1 MRFIDLLINGWYYFR
16 VQLQQHGLMKPLSI
30 LSSTV
35 ATGISIFVG
44 FLFIKYSFAGYFES
58 LIKSMGYGNV
68 IGFVVTGSLLSILY
82 QGLLNSVT
90 FSLQDERRWGTL
102 ELLML
107 SGEKFFLFFLFFG
120 RLLFGLMRYGI
131 VLLSITVMVIVFF
144 GSWINIQ
151 ANIPVLILSLI
162 LLIAATFFQGIVAQ
176 SIVIQSRKIN
186 PLYAAIL
193 TLLNWFS
200 GVTLPVEIFPRWIQ
214 IIVYMSPLTPGLKA
228 VRRSL
233 FSNGVNIEV
242 DISILISQLIAYFMI
257 ATVFSLNFIEKALKR
272 GEVTVRA

>member
-1 MRFIDLLINGWYYFR
+1 
-16 VQLQQHGLMKPLSI
+16 MKPLSI

-107 SGEKFFLFFLFFG
+107 SGEKFFLFFG